1 MPARDNTR
9 YVAVTSQAEA
19 VRILHTL
26 FPVEHLQCYSN
37 RLLLAKLDFFDA
49 AGKEAASF
57 NIEMQSLLVFAP
69 EHRREWPHVFK
80 SHLERDKANDIN
92 KEKQQGVP
100 APLVSE
106 PVKGWVCCNSD
117 GIYTCIDG
125 RTAVWLTCAEAEAD
139 AADFMIMQL
148 NEVGVGGR
156 ALAEV
161 DFTLAAEEVDYYP
174 SQNKVVHEDGREA
187 PAVLDSAE
195 EQTKSLPAG
204 GQAGSI

>member
-1 MPARDNTR
+1 MSEAADQLWSRLPRPYRWCGVMPARDNTR

-117 GIYTCIDG
+117 GASTHAS
-125 RTAVWLTCAEAEAD
+125 TD
-139 AADFMIMQL
+139 AQL
-148 NEVGVGGR
+148 CG
-156 ALAEV
+156 
-161 DFTLAAEEVDYYP
+161 
-174 SQNKVVHEDGREA
+174 
-187 PAVLDSAE
+187 
-195 EQTKSLPAG
+195 
-204 GQAGSI
+204 